1 MCVCEWRRYC
11 LGGAC
16 ISLRIMRMF
25 KQKSKMIGLRL
36 WRRRILWKH
45 GEQTA
50 SGGDVD
56 DGMQRIIII
65 FIVIVSVLFLDKLIG
80 GGRTMVDGWHS
91 TTNTAA
97 SGSDNAVG
105 NYRTAGITKSSVA
118 TIKTGRTSDHHARW
132 GGTHNCLWWQ
142 RGVHLIATLAS

>member
-1 MCVCEWRRYC
+1 
-11 LGGAC
+11 
-16 ISLRIMRMF
+16 MF
-25 KQKSKMIGLRL
+25 ELKSKMIRLRL
-36 WRRRILWKH
+36 WRRWILWIH

-56 DGMQRIIII
+56 DGMRRIIIYSI
-65 FIVIVSVLFLDKLIG
+65 FIVSVLFLDKLIG

-105 NYRTAGITKSSVA
+105 NYRTAGISKSSVA

-132 GGTHNCLWWQ
+132 
-142 RGVHLIATLAS
+142 